1 MTNELAR
8 RVRALLRHPVPGV
21 YLNSAAEGLP
31 LDSAGS
37 AYDRY
42 LDAKSRGSNGRVMF
56 DEIEDDARR
65 SFAALLGV
73 SPTDVG
79 FVASTSRGLDAVVK
93 SIEWLPGD
101 SIVLPSTEFPTALFA
116 ARLLASRGVVV
127 RSVEVARDGTLDEQD
142 LVAAIDESTRLVVAS
157 VVSFRTGQSIDTR
170 ALVARAHE
178 VGALVF
184 LDAVQA
190 LGSVSFEVG
199 DADYVCAAS
208 FKWLLGVHGAAGLY
222 VNPRALPHTHPPY
235 LGYRGVVDLFP
246 VLLATEEPYSDARRY
261 QEGLPDYAA
270 LAVLHASLEQ
280 LAPMRAEIVEHNRA
294 VTARLRD
301 GLLALGASVLAPGAP
316 RGSIVAIETP
326 RFAEIAS
333 ALAEAGTTVWARDG
347 RVRLSPHAYTT
358 EDDATTALRLLDQI
372 GLA

>member
-1 MTNELAR
+1 MTHDLAR
-8 RVRALLRHPVPGV
+8 RVRALLRRPVPGV

-31 LDSAGS
+31 LDSAGV
-37 AYDRY
+37 AYERY
-42 LDAKSRGSNGRVMF
+42 LDAKSRGSSGRAIF

-65 SFAALLGV
+65 SFAALLRV
-73 SPTDVG
+73 PPNDVG

-127 RSVEVARDGTLDEQD
+127 RSVGVAADGTLDEAN
-142 LVAAIDESTRLVVAS
+142 LVAAVDETTRLVVAS
-157 VVSFRTGQSIDTR
+157 VVSFRTGQLLDTR

-190 LGSVSFEVG
+190 LGSVAVEVG

-222 VNPRALPHTHPPY
+222 VSPRALEITHAPY
-235 LGYRGVVDLFP
+235 VGYRGVVDLFP
-246 VLLATEEPYSDARRY
+246 VHPATEESYSDARRY

-280 LAPMRAEIVEHNRA
+280 LAPLRDEIVHHNRA
-294 VTARLRD
+294 VTAILRD

-316 RGSIVAIETP
+316 RGSLVAFETP
-326 RFAEIAS
+326 RFAEITS
-333 ALAEAGTTVWARDG
+333 ALADADVTVWARDG
-347 RVRLSPHAYTT
+347 RVRMSAHAYTT
-358 EDDATTALRLLDQI
+358 EDDAATALRVLDTI
-372 GLA
+372 GAT